1 MIFIKKEIFKEF
13 IYTFIK
19 RNSDKIQYTYQEL
32 GFKNKNELLKSVKEN
47 LDDACW
53 AFTELMRWG
62 MDNNYRDLYQ
72 VGTFDDE
79 YETQVF
85 MIKDKL
91 FTIESFNEN
100 NKLYYSLKEVV
111 KIEKTI
117 WTYEYK

>member
-1 MIFIKKEIFKEF
+1 MEEIFKEF

-91 FTIESFNEN
+91 FTIGMNEVHIPIIPN
-100 NKLYYSLKEVV
+100 TNPAVAKPLLFVSE
-111 KIEKTI
+111 
-117 WTYEYK
+117 

>member
-1 MIFIKKEIFKEF
+1 MEEIFKEF

-19 RNSDKIQYTYQEL
+19 RNSNKIQYAYEEL
-32 GFKNKNELLKSVKEN
+32 GFKNKTELLKSVKEN
-47 LDDACW
+47 IDDACW
-53 AFTELMRWG
+53 AFIELMRWG
-62 MDNNYRDLYQ
+62 MDSNYRDLYQ
-72 VGTFDDE
+72 VDNLDDE
-79 YETQVF
+79 YKTQVF